1 MGVSPGRRE
10 TSRSA
15 RPRRSPWPVG
25 SPVETNTEVA
35 VDEAAVKRLVERL
48 RAGDRRACARA
59 ISTVEDE
66 VDGADVLLAE
76 LQPLSGRAQRIG
88 ITGPP
93 GAGKSTLVE
102 ALVVELRRQGKTV
115 GVICVDPTSPFT
127 GGALLGDRIRMD
139 RVATD
144 PGVFIRSM
152 ASRGN
157 LGGLSHKTLEAVDV
171 LDAFGRDVVIVETVG
186 VGQSEVEIAEAA
198 DTTVVVVSPESGDG
212 VQAMKAGLMEIA
224 QVYCVNKAD
233 REGTD
238 RLVRELEGM
247 LELARRHDAAWTP
260 PVHKTIAMRGEG
272 VPELLASIE
281 RHHQHLVA
289 SGELQRRRWRL
300 ARERVREIVE
310 RARQRGFW
318 TAERRERLDAL
329 ASEVEGRRTSPYAA
343 AQRLLAGN

>member
-1 MGVSPGRRE
+1 M
-10 TSRSA
+10 
-15 RPRRSPWPVG
+15 
-25 SPVETNTEVA
+25 
-35 VDEAAVKRLVERL
+35 DDAAVKRLVERL
-48 RAGDRRACARA
+48 VAGDRRACARA

-66 VDGADVLLAE
+66 VEGAEALLA
-76 LQPLSGRAQRIG
+76 LVQPLGGRAQRVG
-88 ITGPP
+88 VTGPP

-102 ALVVELRRQGKTV
+102 ALVLELRKQGKTV
-115 GVICVDPTSPFT
+115 GVVCVDPTSPFT

-157 LGGLSHKTLEAVDV
+157 LGGLAHKTLEAIDV

-238 RLVRELEGM
+238 RLVRELEAT
-247 LELARRHDAAWTP
+247 LEMTRRRDEGWSP
-260 PVHKTIAMRGEG
+260 PVQKTVAIRAEG
-272 VPELLASIE
+272 VPELLAAIQ
-281 RHHQHLVA
+281 RHHAHLVQ
-289 SGELQRRRWRL
+289 SGELSRRRLRL

-310 RARQRGFW
+310 RTRQRAFW
-318 TAERRERLDAL
+318 TEARRTHLDAL
-329 ASEVEGRRTSPYAA
+329 ADEVEARTLSPYAA
-343 AQRLLAGN
+343 AQRLLAE

>member
-1 MGVSPGRRE
+1 
-10 TSRSA
+10 
-15 RPRRSPWPVG
+15 
-25 SPVETNTEVA
+25 
-35 VDEAAVKRLVERL
+35 VDDAAVKRLVERL
-48 RAGDRRACARA
+48 VAGDRRACARA

-66 VDGADVLLAE
+66 VEGAEALLA
-76 LQPLSGRAQRIG
+76 LVQPLGGRAQRVG

-102 ALVVELRRQGKTV
+102 ALVLELRKQGKTV
-115 GVICVDPTSPFT
+115 GVVCVDPTSPFT

-157 LGGLSHKTLEAVDV
+157 LGGLAHKTLEAIDV

-238 RLVRELEGM
+238 RLVRELEAT
-247 LELARRHDAAWTP
+247 LEMTRRRDEGWAP
-260 PVHKTIAMRGEG
+260 PVQKSVAIRGEG
-272 VPELLASIE
+272 VPELLAAIE
-281 RHHQHLVA
+281 RHHAHLVS
-289 SGELQRRRWRL
+289 SGELSRRRLRL

-310 RARQRGFW
+310 RTRQRAFW
-318 TAERRERLDAL
+318 TDARKAHLDAL
-329 ASEVEGRRTSPYAA
+329 AQEVEARTLSPYAA
-343 AQRLLAGN
+343 AQRLLSS

>member
-1 MGVSPGRRE
+1 M
-10 TSRSA
+10 
-15 RPRRSPWPVG
+15 
-25 SPVETNTEVA
+25 
-35 VDEAAVKRLVERL
+35 DDAAVQRLAERV

-59 ISTVEDE
+59 ISSVEDE
-66 VDGADVLLAE
+66 VQGAEALLAA
-76 LQPLSGRAQRIG
+76 LQPLAGRAQRIG

-157 LGGLSHKTLEAVDV
+157 LGGLAHRTLEAIDV
-171 LDAFGRDVVIVETVG
+171 LDAFGFEVVIVETVG

-238 RLVRELEGM
+238 RLVRELEAM
-247 LELARRHDAAWTP
+247 LELAHRHDTTWAP
-260 PVHKTIAMRGEG
+260 PVQRTVAMRGEG
-272 VPELLASIE
+272 VPDLLAAIE
-281 RHHQHLVA
+281 RHHQHLTS
-289 SGELQRRRWRL
+289 SGELSRRRWRL
-300 ARERVREIVE
+300 ARERVREVVE
-310 RARQRGFW
+310 RTRQREFW
-318 TAERRERLDAL
+318 TDARRERLDAL
-329 ASEVEGRRTSPYAA
+329 AGEVEARTLSPYAA
-343 AQRLLAGN
+343 ARRLLEG

>member
-1 MGVSPGRRE
+1 M
-10 TSRSA
+10 
-15 RPRRSPWPVG
+15 
-25 SPVETNTEVA
+25 
-35 VDEAAVKRLVERL
+35 DEAAVMRLVERL

-66 VDGADVLLAE
+66 VTGAELLLAE
-76 LQPLSGRAQRIG
+76 LQPLCGRARRIG

-171 LDAFGRDVVIVETVG
+171 LDAFGLDVVVVETVG

-233 REGTD
+233 REGTE
-238 RLVRELEGM
+238 RLVRELEAM
-247 LELARRHDAAWTP
+247 LELARRHDGWTP
-260 PVHKTIAMRGEG
+260 PVLKTIAMRGEG
-272 VPELLASIE
+272 VPALLAAID
-281 RHHQHLVA
+281 RHHQHLVG

-300 ARERVREIVE
+300 ARERVRELVE
-310 RARQRGFW
+310 RRRQRDFW
-318 TAERRERLDAL
+318 TAARRERLDAL
-329 ASEVEGRRTSPYAA
+329 ADEVEAGRTSPYAA
-343 AQRLLAGN
+343 AQQLLVGP

>member
-1 MGVSPGRRE
+1 MLRTRGSLASACLRPMIRR
-10 TSRSA
+10 A
-15 RPRRSPWPVG
+15 MDQG
-25 SPVETNTEVA
+25 AVE
-35 VDEAAVKRLVERL
+35 RLVERM

-66 VDGADVLLAE
+66 VDGAEALLSA
-76 LQPLSGRAQRIG
+76 LQPLCGRARRVG

-102 ALVVELRRQGKTV
+102 AVVLELRKLGKTV

-157 LGGLSHKTLEAVDV
+157 LGGLAHKTLEAIDV
-171 LDAFGRDVVIVETVG
+171 LDAFGRDVIIVETVG

-247 LELARRHDAAWTP
+247 LELAHRRDAWMP
-260 PVHKTIAMRGEG
+260 PVLRTVAIRGEG
-272 VPELLASIE
+272 VSELVAALD
-281 RHHQHLVA
+281 RHHAWLVE
-289 SGELQRRRWRL
+289 SGELSRRRWRL
-300 ARERVREIVE
+300 ARERVRELVE

-318 TAERRERLDAL
+318 TADRKKRLDEL
-329 ASEVEGRRTSPYAA
+329 ATEVEARAISPSSAA
-343 AQRLLAGN
+343 SALLQ